1 MSGIVATAETDI
13 AAPRQTV
20 WDALTDPAQVEQ
32 YMFGT
37 KLRTDWQ
44 PGSPI
49 TWTGEWEGKPYED
62 KGEVVE
68 VEPGSRLVVTHFSP
82 LSGQQDNPENY
93 HRLTYELSDR
103 DGGTHLSLSQDGNG
117 SEDEAEHARKNWE
130 TMLGG
135 IKELLER
142 P

>member
-1 MSGIVATAETDI
+1 MTGYVATAETDI
-13 AAPRQTV
+13 AAPRQSV
-20 WDALTDPAQVEQ
+20 WNALTDPAQVKQ

-37 KLRTDWQ
+37 ELDTDWE

-49 TWTGEWEGKPYED
+49 SWKGEWEGKAYED
-62 KGEVVE
+62 KGEVLE
-68 VEPGSRLVVTHFSP
+68 VDRGSRLVVTHFSP
-82 LSGQQDNPENY
+82 LSGQEDKPENY

-117 SEDEAEHARKNWE
+117 SEDEAEHATKNWE

-135 IKELLER
+135 IKELLEKS
-142 P
+142 